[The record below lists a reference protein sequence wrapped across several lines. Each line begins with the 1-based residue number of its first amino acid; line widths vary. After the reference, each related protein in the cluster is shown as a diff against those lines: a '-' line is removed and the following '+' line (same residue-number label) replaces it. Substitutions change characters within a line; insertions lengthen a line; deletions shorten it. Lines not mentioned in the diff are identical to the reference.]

1 MTNQL
6 PSGSPSNQQT
16 TTIQLRG
23 VRVHNLQNINL
34 DIPLNQLT
42 TLCGVSGSGKTSL
55 AFDTLYAEGQ
65 RRYIET
71 LSTSARQYLNQLPK
85 PDADH
90 VSRIPPAIALKQNA
104 GKRHLD
110 SRGIEPTVAIESG
123 IHHYLRLLYTSLGRV
138 ICPACQS
145 PVKSQTPESV
155 LEFLKTLPENC
166 RYQIC
171 YPIPPTDNLSIEEII
186 ENLIQQGM
194 TRVITDHKT
203 HKLTETSSSEILHPE
218 NHFLIVIDRLST
230 KNIEEQRILDS
241 LEIAFELSPGRAV
254 ILVEPTGEIEKT
266 ALPMTIDEKPWFRF
280 DFSTD
285 LICSR
290 CNKEFSLP
298 EPQLFNFFSQT
309 GACPTCQGT
318 GATSAPSSPQKS
330 RQTCS
335 ACHGSHLTTA
345 ALAVQIQK
353 TNIDQL
359 CQQSILELQNWF
371 SELAQN
377 LDQQIQ
383 QHVTP
388 LLHEINNRL
397 DLLDALGI
405 NYLALNRSMR
415 TLSGGEAQRIA
426 LTSILSS
433 NLVNTLYVL
442 DEPSLGLHPVEN
454 KRVISVLQRLCN
466 LNNTLVIVE
475 HDADFIRAADHIVEL
490 GPGAGKAGGELVFEG
505 DYDQLISST
514 SSPTG
519 KILNAPSPVDLKS
532 VPRKTDSNWLTLS
545 GVSHNNLKNIS
556 VSFPLEQLCV
566 VTGISGSGK
575 SSLIEQTLFP
585 VLSDLL
591 SETETN
597 SSFSLC
603 ESVTGSEQIDEV
615 ILLDQ
620 TLVGQT
626 PRSIPATY
634 LNLFDDIRTV
644 FSQTG
649 DAKLRNLSPRHFS
662 FNSKNGGRCPEC
674 KGTGSI
680 EIDMQFLANL
690 NMTCPECHGKRY
702 QRELLE
708 IKYRKL
714 NIAEVLELTVDEA
727 FPFFRGQPAL
737 QKKLKQLK
745 DVGLGYIPLGQP
757 LPSLSGGEC
766 QRLKLAAY
774 LTTSSRKKTLF
785 LMNEPTAGLHPLDT
799 KYVLNCFEHLLT
811 AGHSIIVIEHNLE
824 LIQAADHIIDLGP
837 EAGEAG
843 GTIVTTGTPNELSQH
858 PTSYTGAALKKQF
871 LNS

>member
-6 PSGSPSNQQT
+6 PNGSPSSQQT
-16 TTIQLRG
+16 PAIQLRG

-42 TLCGVSGSGKTSL
+42 VICGVSGSGKTSL

-90 VSRIPPAIALKQNA
+90 VSHIPPAIALKQNA
-104 GKRHLD
+104 GKRHTG

-123 IHHYLRLLYTSLGRV
+123 IHHYLRLLYTSLGQV
-138 ICPACQS
+138 VCPACQS
-145 PVKSQTPESV
+145 PVTSQTPESV
-155 LEFLKTLPENC
+155 LEFLKSLPENR

-171 YPIPPTDNLSIEEII
+171 YPILQRDEQSSKEII
-186 ENLIQQGM
+186 EDLIQQGM
-194 TRVITDHKT
+194 TRVIANHQTY
-203 HKLTETSSSEILHPE
+203 KLTDNSSLDF
-218 NHFLIVIDRLST
+218 NHRGEPFLVVIDRLST
-230 KNIEEQRILDS
+230 KNLEEQRILDS
-241 LEIAFELSPGRAV
+241 LELVFESSPGQSV
-254 ILVEPTGEIEKT
+254 ILVEQKPDIELST
-266 ALPMTIDEKPWFRF
+266 APLTIDEKPWLRF
-280 DFSTD
+280 DFSAE
-285 LICSR
+285 LVCSH
-290 CNKEFSLP
+290 CHKEFSFP
-298 EPQLFNFFSQT
+298 EPQLFNYFSPT
-309 GACPTCQGT
+309 GACPTCQGS
-318 GATSAPSSPQKS
+318 GVTSNSSTPVKAI
-330 RQTCS
+330 QTC
-335 ACHGSHLTTA
+335 ADCHGSRLNEA
-345 ALAVQIQK
+345 ALAIQVQNR
-353 TNIDQL
+353 NIDQL
-359 CQQSILELQNWF
+359 CQQSILQLRNWF
-371 SELAQN
+371 SESELHLNQP
-377 LDQQIQ
+377 IQ

-388 LLHEINNRL
+388 LLREINNRL
-397 DLLDALGI
+397 ALLHELGI
-405 NYLALNRSMR
+405 SYLALNRSMQ
-415 TLSGGEAQRIA
+415 TLSSGEAQRIA
-426 LTSILSS
+426 LTSTLSS

-442 DEPSLGLHPVEN
+442 DEPSSGLHSAEN
-454 KRVISVLQRLCN
+454 HRVISVLQKLCH

-475 HDADFIRAADHIVEL
+475 HEPDFIHAADHIIEL
-490 GPGAGKAGGELVFEG
+490 GPGAGKAGGQLVFEG
-505 DYDQLISST
+505 SYDQLISSS

-519 KILNAPSPVDLKS
+519 KFLNAPALSPLKT
-532 VPRKTDSNWLTLS
+532 VPRKIEPNWIELS
-545 GVSHNNLKNIS
+545 GVTHNNLNNID

-566 VTGISGSGK
+566 ITGISGSGK

-591 SETETN
+591 TQPKTAN
-597 SSFSLC
+597 SFSFC
-603 ESVTGSEQIDEV
+603 ESVTGIAQIDEV
-615 ILLDQ
+615 IFLDQ
-620 TLVGQT
+620 SLIGQT

-644 FSQTG
+644 FAQTG
-649 DAKLRNLSPRHFS
+649 DAKLRNLSPKHFS

-680 EIDMQFLANL
+680 EIDLQFLSNL

-714 NIAEVLELTVDEA
+714 NIAEVLELSVDEA

-757 LPSLSGGEC
+757 IPSLSGGEC

-774 LTTSSRKKTLF
+774 LTTSSRNKTLF
-785 LMNEPTAGLHPLDT
+785 LMNEPTAGLHPLDIQ
-799 KYVLNCFEHLLT
+799 YVLNCFEYLLT

-824 LIQAADHIIDLGP
+824 IIRAADHIIDLGP

-843 GTIVTTGTPNELSQH
+843 GSIVTTGTPAEIAQH
-858 PTSYTGAALKKQF
+858 PTSYTGAALKK
-871 LNS
+871 LIAAS

>member
-1 MTNQL
+1 M
-6 PSGSPSNQQT
+6 PA
-16 TTIQLRG
+16 IQLRG

-42 TLCGVSGSGKTSL
+42 VVCGVSGSGKTSL

-90 VSRIPPAIALKQNA
+90 VSHIPPAIALKQNA
-104 GKRHLD
+104 SKRLAA

-123 IHHYLRLLYTSLGRV
+123 IHHYLRLLYTSLGQV
-138 ICPACQS
+138 VCPACQS
-145 PVKSQTPESV
+145 PVISQTPESI
-155 LEFLKTLPENC
+155 LDFLKTLPQNC

-171 YPIPPTDNLSIEEII
+171 YPILPTSDQPLAEII
-186 ENLIQQGM
+186 EDLIQQGM
-194 TRVITDHKT
+194 TRVIANHKT
-203 HKLTETSSSEILHPE
+203 YKLTANSSSEIIHSADL
-218 NHFLIVIDRLST
+218 FLVVIDRLST
-230 KNIEEQRILDS
+230 KSIEDQRILDS
-241 LEIAFELSPGRAV
+241 LELAFDLSSGKSV
-254 ILVEPTGEIEKT
+254 ILLEQNQDIEKT
-266 ALPMTIDEKPWFRF
+266 AAPLMVDEKPWLRF

-298 EPQLFNFFSQT
+298 EPQLFNFFSPT

-318 GATSAPSSPQKS
+318 GLISDSSSPLKTTQI
-330 RQTCS
+330 CPD
-335 ACHGSHLTTA
+335 CHGSRLTA
-345 ALAVQIQK
+345 GALAVQIQN

-359 CQQSILELQNWF
+359 CQQSIQELRNWF
-371 SELAQN
+371 SELSQN
-377 LDQQIQ
+377 LNQPIQ

-388 LLHEINNRL
+388 LLREINHRL
-397 DLLDALGI
+397 DLLDELGI

-426 LTSILSS
+426 LTSTLSS

-442 DEPSLGLHPVEN
+442 DEPSSGLHPVEN
-454 KRVISVLQRLCN
+454 KRVISVLQKLCH
-466 LNNTLVIVE
+466 LNNTLAIVE
-475 HDADFIRAADHIVEL
+475 HDADFILAADHIVEL
-490 GPGAGKAGGELVFEG
+490 GPGAGKAGGQLVFEG
-505 DYDQLISST
+505 PYAQLIAST

-519 KILNAPSPVDLKS
+519 KILNASSPADLKL
-532 VPRKTDSNWLTLS
+532 VPRKTDPDWITLS
-545 GVSHNNLKNIS
+545 GVTRNNLKNIN

-591 SETETN
+591 TKTEQAH
-597 SSFSLC
+597 SFSFC
-603 ESVTGSEQIDEV
+603 QSVTGIEQIDEV
-615 ILLDQ
+615 IFLDQ
-620 TLVGQT
+620 SLVGQT

-634 LNLFDDIRTV
+634 LNLFDNIRTV
-644 FSQTG
+644 FAQTS

-680 EIDMQFLANL
+680 EIDLQFLANL
-690 NMTCPECHGKRY
+690 NMTCQECHGKRY

-774 LTTSSRKKTLF
+774 LTTSSRNKTLF
-785 LMNEPTAGLHPLDT
+785 LINEPTAGLHPLDIQ
-799 KYVLNCFEHLLT
+799 YVLNCFEHLLT

-824 LIQAADHIIDLGP
+824 MIRAADHIIDLGP
-837 EAGEAG
+837 DAGEAG
-843 GTIVTTGTPNELSQH
+843 GAIVTTGTPAELAQH
-858 PTSYTGAALKKQF
+858 PSSYTGAALKKQF
-871 LNS
+871 LNT

>member
-6 PSGSPSNQQT
+6 PSGSSSSQQT
-16 TTIQLRG
+16 PAIQLRG

-42 TLCGVSGSGKTSL
+42 VLCGVSGSGKTSL

-71 LSTSARQYLNQLPK
+71 LSASARQYLNQLPK

-90 VSRIPPAIALKQNA
+90 VSHIPPAIALKQNA
-104 GKRHLD
+104 GKRQSG

-123 IHHYLRLLYTSLGRV
+123 IHHYLRLLYTSLGQV
-138 ICPACQS
+138 ICPTCQL
-145 PVKSQTPESV
+145 PVLPQTPESV
-155 LEFLKTLPENC
+155 LEFLKTLPENR

-171 YPIPPTDNLSIEEII
+171 YPLLLAKDQQPAEII
-186 ENLIQQGM
+186 EDLIQQGT
-194 TRVITDHKT
+194 TRVIANHKIF
-203 HKLTETSSSEILHPE
+203 KLTENSVREINPSGDPYLVV
-218 NHFLIVIDRLST
+218 LDRLST
-230 KNIEEQRILDS
+230 KNLEEQRVLDS
-241 LEIAFELSPGRAV
+241 LELAFELSSGQSV
-254 ILVEPTGEIEKT
+254 ILVEHHPDIDNSTVSLT
-266 ALPMTIDEKPWFRF
+266 VDEKLWLRY

-285 LICSR
+285 LTCSQ
-290 CNKEFSLP
+290 CKKNFCLP
-298 EPQLFNFFSQT
+298 EPQLFNFFSPT
-309 GACPTCQGT
+309 AACSTCQGT
-318 GATSAPSSPQKS
+318 GVISDSASSLKTTQACPE
-330 RQTCS
+330 
-335 ACHGSHLTTA
+335 CHGSRLNTA
-345 ALAVQIQK
+345 ALAVQIQNK
-353 TNIDQL
+353 NIDQL

-371 SELAQN
+371 SELSQN
-377 LDQQIQ
+377 LNQPVE

-388 LLHEINNRL
+388 LLRELNNRL
-397 DLLDALGI
+397 DLLAELGI
-405 NYLALNRSMR
+405 SYLALNRSMR

-426 LTSILSS
+426 LASTLSS

-442 DEPSLGLHPVEN
+442 DEPSSGLHPVEN
-454 KRVISVLQRLCN
+454 SRVITVLQKLCR
-466 LNNTLVIVE
+466 LNNTLVLVE
-475 HDADFIRAADHIVEL
+475 HDADFIHTADHIVEL
-490 GPGAGKAGGELVFEG
+490 GPAAGKAGGQLVFEG
-505 DYDQLISST
+505 TYDQLIAST

-519 KILNAPSPVDLKS
+519 EILNAPSSAALKS
-532 VPRKTDSNWLTLS
+532 VPRKVDPDWITLS
-545 GVSHNNLKNIS
+545 GITCNNLKNIA

-591 SETETN
+591 TETEHAH
-597 SSFSLC
+597 SFPFCQSI
-603 ESVTGSEQIDEV
+603 TGSEQIDEV
-615 ILLDQ
+615 IFLDQ
-620 TLVGQT
+620 SLVGQT

-634 LNLFDDIRTV
+634 LNLFDDIRSV
-644 FSQTG
+644 FAQTS

-680 EIDMQFLANL
+680 EIDLQFLANL

-745 DVGLGYIPLGQP
+745 DVGLGYIPLGQSTP
-757 LPSLSGGEC
+757 TLSGGEC

-774 LTTSSRKKTLF
+774 LTTSSRNKTLF
-785 LMNEPTAGLHPLDT
+785 LMNEPTAGLHPLDIR
-799 KYVLNCFEHLLT
+799 YVINCFEHLLT
-811 AGHSIIVIEHNLE
+811 AGHSIIVTEHNLE
-824 LIQAADHIIDLGP
+824 MICAADHIIDLGP

-843 GTIVTTGTPNELSQH
+843 GSIVTTGTPAEIAQH
-858 PTSYTGAALKKQF
+858 PTSHTATAIKKR
-871 LNS
+871 LSHS